1 MADRLECSLA
11 VRAVPLSLDSVA
23 HFTNNLPLLLPSA
36 SASRRVAS
44 FHVAVGLSRLTAKW
58 RAVDTRSPLESPL
71 CIYAIECE
79 R

>member
-23 HFTNNLPLLLPSA
+23 HFTNNLPPLLP